1 MNNKKSFVVYATW
14 RSYFE
19 LLEDPELIRDL
30 LYAIFDLAEGKDVV
44 VTNNKVRTAFNAIEP
59 IMREDLEAY
68 EAKCEKN
75 KLAAQKR
82 WGNSS
87 DMRSHTDAKQ
97 TDGDNDN
104 ANDNDNDNDNVNEN
118 DIDMSV
124 LSGTAAPSVDDV
136 IEASHNRGIEMPKKD
151 AEEFIAFYFVDLKG
165 LINGEPIRN
174 WRNLLK
180 SWDNNKLVET
190 DSILGAD
197 YAGYEE
203 FKKLP
208 PYLQNQIVN
217 EQTKFGGRKVT
228 RATVKAIEQYR
239 SSVLEQNREAV

>member
-1 MNNKKSFVVYATW
+1 MTVITFRRTIESSLFC
-14 RSYFE
+14 
-19 LLEDPELIRDL
+19 DL
-30 LYAIFDLAEGKDVV
+30 YQESGDLFHRLFADEFIYTVV
-44 VTNNKVRTAFNAIEP
+44 VVA
-59 IMREDLEAY
+59 
-68 EAKCEKN
+68 
-75 KLAAQKR
+75 
-82 WGNSS
+82 
-87 DMRSHTDAKQ
+87 
-97 TDGDNDN
+97 
-104 ANDNDNDNDNVNEN
+104 
-118 DIDMSV
+118 
-124 LSGTAAPSVDDV
+124 SGTDVGTGKTHERKSCSVRSSADGFSERFYSDFLHCVRASVDDV

>member
-30 LYAIFDLAEGKDVV
+30 LYAIFDLAEGKEVV

-82 WGNSS
+82 WGNPS
-87 DMRSHTDAKQ
+87 DMRSHTDAVQ
-97 TDGDNDN
+97 TDGDN

-124 LSGTAAPSVDDV
+124 LSGTGAPSVAEV
-136 IEASHNRGIEMPKKD
+136 MEASHNHGIEMSEKD
-151 AEEFIAFYFVDLKG
+151 AEEFIIYYFMDLKG

-174 WRNLLK
+174 WRKLLK
-180 SWDNNKLVET
+180 SWDEHKLVEP
-190 DSILGAD
+190 SSVFGE
-197 YAGYEE
+197 GYEGYE
-203 FKKLP
+203 KVYCKLP
-208 PYLQNQIVN
+208 FEIQEAVN
-217 EQTKFGGRKVT
+217 EDQEKFEGMLT
-228 RATVKAIEQYR
+228 RATARRVTELRKA
-239 SSVLEQNREAV
+239 V